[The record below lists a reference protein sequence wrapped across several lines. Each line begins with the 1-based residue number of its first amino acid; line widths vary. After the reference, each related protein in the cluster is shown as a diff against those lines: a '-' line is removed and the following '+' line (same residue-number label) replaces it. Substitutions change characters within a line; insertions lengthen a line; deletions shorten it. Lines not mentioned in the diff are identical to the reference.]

1 MGHED
6 AGPRAAAAL
15 NLSRQY
21 ITPLALTLPDPRP
34 SPVCSPNPNQALYGV
49 KASEAARVWAGE
61 VNDTAS
67 AYSTMGYYWHAPVD
81 FDSNRGLGC
90 STPTAQALS
99 ASVCTPYDA
108 PRDAALL
115 HDLARAPYPQCA
127 SVWLC

>member
-1 MGHED
+1 MSPALLMASGVGGWVTKMQ
-6 AGPRAAAAL
+6 ARAAAAL
-15 NLSRQY
+15 NLSRQSS
-21 ITPLALTLPDPRP
+21 PLALTLTLPDPSP

-90 STPTAQALS
+90 SSGPSTLCI
-99 ASVCTPYDA
+99 SVHPI
-108 PRDAALL
+108 
-115 HDLARAPYPQCA
+115 
-127 SVWLC
+127 